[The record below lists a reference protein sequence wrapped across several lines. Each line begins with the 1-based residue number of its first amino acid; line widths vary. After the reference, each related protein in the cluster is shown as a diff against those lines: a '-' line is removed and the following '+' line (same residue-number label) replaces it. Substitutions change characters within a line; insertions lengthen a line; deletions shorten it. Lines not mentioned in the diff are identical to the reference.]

1 MKVISLVQQKG
12 GAGRSTI
19 ATNIAGILS
28 KAHNVT
34 LIDCDVPQGTS
45 ASWFAIRSEDY
56 QLLQNMKTVK
66 DKHLVSGSLQV
77 LTADSYTSLVNQVQ
91 GLSTDYLILDA
102 PPRVEEITR
111 AILMLS
117 DLLLIPLGASAAEVW
132 ATTDLLDTIEAAEKK
147 HKGLI
152 TRVVWNRF
160 RGYTKS
166 AQELSKAVNTG
177 LPVKSCKTKLGCR
190 VAYSEA
196 LGRGMTAAEW
206 GSTAARLEVV
216 ALTTEIVKLLK

>member
-12 GAGRSTI
+12 GSGRSTL

-28 KAHNVT
+28 KAHDVT

-45 ASWFAIRSEDY
+45 ASWYAIRREDNHPGN
-56 QLLQNMKTVK
+56 LN
-66 DKHLVSGSLQV
+66 V
-77 LTADSYTSLVNQVQ
+77 LTADSYTSLVNQVH
-91 GLSTDYLILDA
+91 GLTTDYLILDA

-117 DLLLIPLGASAAEVW
+117 DLLLIPLGASAAEIW
-132 ATTDLLDTIEAAEKK
+132 ATTDLLDTIQDAEKK

-152 TRVVWNRF
+152 TRIVWNRY

-177 LPVKSCKTKLGCR
+177 LPVKSCKTRLGYR
-190 VAYSEA
+190 VAYAEA
-196 LGRGMTAAEW
+196 LGRGLTVAEW
-206 GSTAARLEVV
+206 GNMTARQEIV
-216 ALTTEIVKLLK
+216 ALTAEIVKLLR

>member
-45 ASWFAIRSEDY
+45 ASWFAIRQEDY
-56 QLLQNMKTVK
+56 QRLQDVK
-66 DKHLVSGSLQV
+66 SVKSERLVSGNLRA
-77 LTADSYTSLVNQVQ
+77 LTADSNTSLVNQVQ
-91 GLSTDYLILDA
+91 DVSTDYLILDA
-102 PPRVEEITR
+102 PPRDEEITR

-117 DLLLIPLGASAAEVW
+117 DLLLIPLEASAAEIW
-132 ATTDLLDTIEAAEKK
+132 ATTDLLDTIEDAEKK
-147 HKGLI
+147 RKGLI
-152 TRVVWNRF
+152 IRIVWNRY

-166 AQELSKAVNTG
+166 AQELSKAVNTEI
-177 LPVKSCKTKLGCR
+177 PVKSCKTTLGYR

-196 LGRGMTAAEW
+196 LGRGLTAAEW
-206 GSTAARLEVV
+206 GSTAARHEIV
-216 ALTTEIVKLLK
+216 ALTAEIVKLLK

>member
-12 GAGRSTI
+12 GSGRSTL

-28 KAHNVT
+28 KAHDVT

-45 ASWFAIRSEDY
+45 ASWYAIRREDNHPGN
-56 QLLQNMKTVK
+56 LN
-66 DKHLVSGSLQV
+66 V
-77 LTADSYTSLVNQVQ
+77 LTADSYTSLVNQVH
-91 GLSTDYLILDA
+91 GLTTEYLILDA

-117 DLLLIPLGASAAEVW
+117 DLLLIPLGASAAEIW
-132 ATTDLLDTIEAAEKK
+132 ATTDLLDTIQDAEKK

-152 TRVVWNRF
+152 TRIVWNRY

-177 LPVKSCKTKLGCR
+177 LPVKSCRTKLGYR

-196 LGRGMTAAEW
+196 LGRGLTVAEW
-206 GSTAARLEVV
+206 GNITARQEIV
-216 ALTTEIVKLLK
+216 ALTAEIVKLLK

>member
-12 GAGRSTI
+12 GSGRSTL

-28 KAHNVT
+28 KAHDVT
-34 LIDCDVPQGTS
+34 LIDCDVPQGTT
-45 ASWFAIRSEDY
+45 ASWYAIRREDNHPGN
-56 QLLQNMKTVK
+56 LN
-66 DKHLVSGSLQV
+66 V
-77 LTADSYTSLVNQVQ
+77 LTADSYTSLVNQVH
-91 GLSTDYLILDA
+91 GLTTEYLILDA

-117 DLLLIPLGASAAEVW
+117 DLLLIPLGASAAEIW
-132 ATTDLLDTIEAAEKK
+132 ATTDLIDTIQDAEKT

-152 TRVVWNRF
+152 TRIVWNRY

-177 LPVKSCKTKLGCR
+177 LPVKSCKTKLGYR
-190 VAYSEA
+190 VAYAEA
-196 LGRGMTAAEW
+196 LGRGLTVAEWSNMTARQEI
-206 GSTAARLEVV
+206 V
-216 ALTTEIVKLLK
+216 ALTAEIVKLLK

>member
-28 KAHNVT
+28 KAHDVT
-34 LIDCDVPQGTS
+34 LIDCDIPQGSS
-45 ASWFAIRSEDY
+45 ASWFAVRSEDDHPG
-56 QLLQNMKTVK
+56 N
-66 DKHLVSGSLQV
+66 LQV

-111 AILMLS
+111 AIFMLS
-117 DLLLIPLGASAAEVW
+117 DLLLVPLGASAIEVW
-132 ATTDLLDTIEAAEKK
+132 ATTDLLDTIENAKKK

-152 TRVVWNRF
+152 TRIVWNRY

-166 AQELSKAVNTG
+166 AQEISKAVNTG
-177 LPVKSCKTKLGCR
+177 LPVKSCKSTLGYR
-190 VAYSEA
+190 VAYSDA
-196 LGRGMTAAEW
+196 LSRGLTAAEW
-206 GSTAARLEVV
+206 GSTAARLEIV
-216 ALTTEIVKLLK
+216 ALTAEIVKLLK

>member
-34 LIDCDVPQGTS
+34 LIDCDVPQETS
-45 ASWFAIRSEDY
+45 ASWYAIRRED
-56 QLLQNMKTVK
+56 NRP
-66 DKHLVSGSLQV
+66 GNLQV
-77 LTADSYTSLVNQVQ
+77 LTADSYTSLVNQVS

-102 PPRVEEITR
+102 PPRIEEITR
-111 AILMLS
+111 AIFMLS

-132 ATTDLLDTIEAAEKK
+132 ATADVLDTIGDAEKK
-147 HKGLI
+147 HKDLI
-152 TRVVWNRF
+152 TRIVWNRF

-166 AQELSKAVNTG
+166 AQEISKVVYTE
-177 LPVKSCKTKLGCR
+177 LPVKACTSTLGYR
-190 VAYSEA
+190 VAYNEA
-196 LGRGMTAAEW
+196 LGRGLTTAEW
-206 GSTAARLEVV
+206 GSTVAKHEIV
-216 ALTTEIVKLLK
+216 ALTAEIVKLLK

>member
-1 MKVISLVQQKG
+1 MKIISLVQQKG

-28 KAHNVT
+28 KAHDVT
-34 LIDCDVPQGTS
+34 LIDCDIPQGSS
-45 ASWFAIRSEDY
+45 ASWFAVRSEDDHPG
-56 QLLQNMKTVK
+56 N
-66 DKHLVSGSLQV
+66 LQV

-111 AILMLS
+111 AIFMLS
-117 DLLLIPLGASAAEVW
+117 DLLLVPLGASAVEVW
-132 ATTDLLDTIEAAEKK
+132 ATTDLLDTIEDAKKK

-152 TRVVWNRF
+152 TRIVWNRF

-166 AQELSKAVNTG
+166 AQEISKAVYTE
-177 LPVKSCKTKLGCR
+177 LPVKACKSTLGYR
-190 VAYSEA
+190 VAYSDA
-196 LGRGMTAAEW
+196 LARGLTVAEW
-206 GSTAARLEVV
+206 GGTVARHEIV
-216 ALTTEIVKLLK
+216 ALTAEIVKLLK

>member
-12 GAGRSTI
+12 GAGRSTL

-28 KAHNVT
+28 KAHDVT
-34 LIDCDVPQGTS
+34 LIDCDVPQGTT
-45 ASWFAIRSEDY
+45 ASWYAIRKEDNHPGN
-56 QLLQNMKTVK
+56 LN
-66 DKHLVSGSLQV
+66 V
-77 LTADSYTSLVNQVQ
+77 LTADSYTSLVNQVH
-91 GLSTDYLILDA
+91 GLTTEYLILDA

-117 DLLLIPLGASAAEVW
+117 DLLLIPLGASAAEIW
-132 ATTDLLDTIEAAEKK
+132 ATTDLLDTIQDAEKK

-152 TRVVWNRF
+152 TRIVWNRY

-177 LPVKSCKTKLGCR
+177 LPVKSCKTKLGYR
-190 VAYSEA
+190 VAYAEA
-196 LGRGMTAAEW
+196 LGRGLTVAEW
-206 GSTAARLEVV
+206 GNMTAKSEIV
-216 ALTTEIVKLLK
+216 ALTAEIVRLLK

>member
-12 GAGRSTI
+12 GSGRSTL

-28 KAHNVT
+28 KAHDVT

-45 ASWFAIRSEDY
+45 ASWYAIRREDNHPGN
-56 QLLQNMKTVK
+56 LN
-66 DKHLVSGSLQV
+66 V
-77 LTADSYTSLVNQVQ
+77 LTADSYTSLVNQVH
-91 GLSTDYLILDA
+91 GLTTDYLILDA

-117 DLLLIPLGASAAEVW
+117 DLLLIPLGASAAEIW
-132 ATTDLLDTIEAAEKK
+132 ATTDLLDTIQDAEKT
-147 HKGLI
+147 HKSLI
-152 TRVVWNRF
+152 TRIVWNRY

-177 LPVKSCKTKLGCR
+177 LPVKSCKTKLGYR
-190 VAYSEA
+190 VAYAEA
-196 LGRGMTAAEW
+196 LGRGLTVAEWSNMTARQEI
-206 GSTAARLEVV
+206 V
-216 ALTTEIVKLLK
+216 ALTAEIVKLLK

>member
-12 GAGRSTI
+12 GAGRSTL

-28 KAHNVT
+28 KAHDVT
-34 LIDCDVPQGTS
+34 LIDCDVPQGTT
-45 ASWFAIRSEDY
+45 ASWYAIRREDNHPGN
-56 QLLQNMKTVK
+56 LN
-66 DKHLVSGSLQV
+66 V
-77 LTADSYTSLVNQVQ
+77 LTADSYTSLVNQVH
-91 GLSTDYLILDA
+91 GLTTEYLILDA

-117 DLLLIPLGASAAEVW
+117 DLLLIPLGASAPEIW
-132 ATTDLLDTIEAAEKK
+132 ATTDLLDTIQDAEKK

-152 TRVVWNRF
+152 TRIVWNRY

-177 LPVKSCKTKLGCR
+177 LPVKSCKTKLGYR
-190 VAYSEA
+190 VAYVEA
-196 LGRGMTAAEW
+196 LGRGLTVAEWSNMTARQEI
-206 GSTAARLEVV
+206 V
-216 ALTTEIVKLLK
+216 ALTAEIVKLLK

>member
-12 GAGRSTI
+12 GSGRSTL

-28 KAHNVT
+28 KAHDVT

-45 ASWFAIRSEDY
+45 ASWYAIRREDNHPGN
-56 QLLQNMKTVK
+56 LN
-66 DKHLVSGSLQV
+66 V
-77 LTADSYTSLVNQVQ
+77 LTADSYTSLVNQVH
-91 GLSTDYLILDA
+91 GLTTDYLILDA

-117 DLLLIPLGASAAEVW
+117 DLLLIPLGASAAEIW
-132 ATTDLLDTIEAAEKK
+132 ATTDLLDTIQDAEKK

-152 TRVVWNRF
+152 TRIVWNRY

-177 LPVKSCKTKLGCR
+177 LPVKSCKTKLGYR
-190 VAYSEA
+190 VAYAEA
-196 LGRGMTAAEW
+196 LGRGLTVAEW
-206 GSTAARLEVV
+206 GNMTARQEIVV
-216 ALTTEIVKLLK
+216 LTAEIVKLLK

>member
-12 GAGRSTI
+12 GSGRSTL

-28 KAHNVT
+28 KAHDVT
-34 LIDCDVPQGTS
+34 LIDCDVPQGTT
-45 ASWFAIRSEDY
+45 ASWYAIRREDNHPGN
-56 QLLQNMKTVK
+56 LN
-66 DKHLVSGSLQV
+66 V
-77 LTADSYTSLVNQVQ
+77 LTADSYTSLVNQVH
-91 GLSTDYLILDA
+91 GLTTDYLILDA

-117 DLLLIPLGASAAEVW
+117 DLLLIPLGASAAEIW
-132 ATTDLLDTIEAAEKK
+132 ATTDLLDTIQDAEKK

-152 TRVVWNRF
+152 TRIVWNRY

-177 LPVKSCKTKLGCR
+177 LPVKSCKTKLGYR
-190 VAYSEA
+190 VAYAEA
-196 LGRGMTAAEW
+196 LGRGLTVAEWSNMTARQEI
-206 GSTAARLEVV
+206 V
-216 ALTTEIVKLLK
+216 ALTAEIVKLLK

>member
-12 GAGRSTI
+12 GAGRSTL

-28 KAHNVT
+28 KAHDVT
-34 LIDCDVPQGTS
+34 LIDCDVPQGTT
-45 ASWFAIRSEDY
+45 ASWYAIRREDNHPGN
-56 QLLQNMKTVK
+56 LN
-66 DKHLVSGSLQV
+66 V
-77 LTADSYTSLVNQVQ
+77 LTADSYTSLVNQVH
-91 GLSTDYLILDA
+91 GLTTDYLILDA

-117 DLLLIPLGASAAEVW
+117 DLLLIPLGASAAEIW
-132 ATTDLLDTIEAAEKK
+132 ATTDLIDTIQDAEKK

-152 TRVVWNRF
+152 TRIVWNRY

-177 LPVKSCKTKLGCR
+177 LPVKSCRTKLGYR

-196 LGRGMTAAEW
+196 LGRGLTVAEW
-206 GSTAARLEVV
+206 GNMTARQEIV
-216 ALTTEIVKLLK
+216 ALTAEIVKLLK

>member
-34 LIDCDVPQGTS
+34 LIDCDVPQGSS
-45 ASWFAIRSEDY
+45 ASWFAVRQENY
-56 QLLQNMKTVK
+56 QLLLNVKTVK
-66 DKHLVSGSLQV
+66 GERLVSGNLSV
-77 LTADSYTSLVNQVQ
+77 LTADSYTSLVNQVR

-111 AILMLS
+111 AIFMLS
-117 DLLLIPLGASAAEVW
+117 DLLLVPLGASAIEVW
-132 ATTDLLDTIEAAEKK
+132 ATTDILDTIGDAEKK

-152 TRVVWNRF
+152 TRIVWNRF

-166 AQELSKAVNTG
+166 AQEISKAVNTEI
-177 LPVKSCKTKLGCR
+177 PVKSCKTTLGYR

-196 LGRGMTAAEW
+196 LGRGLTVAEW
-206 GSTAARLEVV
+206 GSTVARHEIV
-216 ALTTEIVKLLK
+216 ALTAEIVALLK

>member
-12 GAGRSTI
+12 GAGRSTL

-28 KAHNVT
+28 KAHDVT
-34 LIDCDVPQGTS
+34 LIDCDVPQGTT
-45 ASWFAIRSEDY
+45 ASWYAIRREDNHPGN
-56 QLLQNMKTVK
+56 LN
-66 DKHLVSGSLQV
+66 V
-77 LTADSYTSLVNQVQ
+77 LTADSYTSLVNQVH
-91 GLSTDYLILDA
+91 GLTTEYLILDA

-117 DLLLIPLGASAAEVW
+117 DLLLIPLGASAAEIW
-132 ATTDLLDTIEAAEKK
+132 ATTDLIDTIQDAEKK

-152 TRVVWNRF
+152 TRIVWNRY

-177 LPVKSCKTKLGCR
+177 LPVKSCKTKLGYR
-190 VAYSEA
+190 VAYAEA
-196 LGRGMTAAEW
+196 LGRGLTVAEW
-206 GSTAARLEVV
+206 GNMTARHEIV
-216 ALTTEIVKLLK
+216 ALTAEIVRLLK

>member
-1 MKVISLVQQKG
+1 LSNVEVCLKYADMKVISLVQQKG

-28 KAHNVT
+28 KAHDVT
-34 LIDCDVPQGTS
+34 LIDCDIPQGSS
-45 ASWFAIRSEDY
+45 ASWYAIRREDNHPGN
-56 QLLQNMKTVK
+56 L
-66 DKHLVSGSLQV
+66 SV

-111 AILMLS
+111 AIFMLS
-117 DLLLIPLGASAAEVW
+117 DLLLIPLGASAIEVW
-132 ATTDLLDTIEAAEKK
+132 ATTDLLDTIEDAKKK

-152 TRVVWNRF
+152 TRIVWNRF

-166 AQELSKAVNTG
+166 AQEISKAVNTG
-177 LPVKSCKTKLGCR
+177 LPVKSCKSTLGYR
-190 VAYSEA
+190 VAYSDA
-196 LGRGMTAAEW
+196 MSRGLTAAEW
-206 GSTAARLEVV
+206 GSTAARLEIV
-216 ALTTEIVKLLK
+216 ALTAEIVKLLK

>member
-19 ATNIAGILS
+19 STNIAGILS
-28 KAHNVT
+28 KAHDVT
-34 LIDCDVPQGTS
+34 LIDCDIPQGTT
-45 ASWFAIRSEDY
+45 ASWYAIRRED
-56 QLLQNMKTVK
+56 N
-66 DKHLVSGSLQV
+66 HPGSLNV
-77 LTADSYTSLVNQVQ
+77 LTADSYTSLVNQVH
-91 GLSTDYLILDA
+91 GLTTDYLILDA

-117 DLLLIPLGASAAEVW
+117 DLLLIPLGASAPEIW
-132 ATTDLLDTIEAAEKK
+132 ATTDLIDTIQDAEKK

-152 TRVVWNRF
+152 TRIVWNRY

-177 LPVKSCKTKLGCR
+177 LPVKSCKAKLGYR
-190 VAYSEA
+190 VAYAEA
-196 LGRGMTAAEW
+196 LGRGLTVAEWSNMTARQEI
-206 GSTAARLEVV
+206 V
-216 ALTTEIVKLLK
+216 ALTAEIVKLLK

>member
-45 ASWFAIRSEDY
+45 ASWYAIRRED
-56 QLLQNMKTVK
+56 N
-66 DKHLVSGSLQV
+66 HRGNLQV
-77 LTADSYTSLVNQVQ
+77 LTADSYTSLINQVQ

-102 PPRVEEITR
+102 PPRIGEINR
-111 AILMLS
+111 AIFTLS

-132 ATTDLLDTIEAAEKK
+132 ATADVLDTIGDEEKK

-152 TRVVWNRF
+152 IRIVWNRF

-166 AQELSKAVNTG
+166 AHEISNLVYTE
-177 LPVKSCKTKLGCR
+177 LPVKACKSTLGYR

-196 LGRGMTAAEW
+196 LGRGLTTAEW
-206 GSTAARLEVV
+206 GSTTAKHEIV
-216 ALTTEIVKLLK
+216 ALTAEIVKLLK

>member
-12 GAGRSTI
+12 GAGRSTL

-28 KAHNVT
+28 KAHDVT
-34 LIDCDVPQGTS
+34 LIDCDVPQGTT
-45 ASWFAIRSEDY
+45 ASWYAIRREDNHPGN
-56 QLLQNMKTVK
+56 LN
-66 DKHLVSGSLQV
+66 V
-77 LTADSYTSLVNQVQ
+77 LTADSYTSLVNQVH
-91 GLSTDYLILDA
+91 GLTTEYLILDA

-117 DLLLIPLGASAAEVW
+117 DLLLIPLGASAAEIW
-132 ATTDLLDTIEAAEKK
+132 ATTDLLDTVQDAEKK

-152 TRVVWNRF
+152 TRIVWNRY

-177 LPVKSCKTKLGCR
+177 LPVKSCKTKLGYR
-190 VAYSEA
+190 VAYAEA
-196 LGRGMTAAEW
+196 LGRGLTVAEWSNMTARQEI
-206 GSTAARLEVV
+206 V
-216 ALTTEIVKLLK
+216 ALTAEIVKLLK